1 MAVWLIADPLNARL
15 RNENDMRKND
25 SVIRPQ
31 GGEVRRGH
39 RGRTHV
45 DAYGR
50 LVAAHYGRIDGE
62 RRFYERQGMTIP
74 GIYFNGEENDTNL
87 EDEYIAKESVRRIQ
101 DRDAPP
107 YQKKRKSLRPF

>member
-74 GIYFNGEENDTNL
+74 GIYFNGEVKMS
-87 EDEYIAKESVRRIQ
+87 AGRRTGIGFSWTILTM
-101 DRDAPP
+101 RAAE
-107 YQKKRKSLRPF
+107 